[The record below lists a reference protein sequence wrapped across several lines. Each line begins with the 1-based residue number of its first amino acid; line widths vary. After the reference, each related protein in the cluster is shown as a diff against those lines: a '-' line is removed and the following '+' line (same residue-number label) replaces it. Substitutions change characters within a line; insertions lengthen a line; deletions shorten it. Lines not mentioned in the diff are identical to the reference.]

1 MAHSETLLN
10 MLLLL
15 PWSALWLLGGIW
27 LSKATFRL
35 RPNEEMLVG
44 IALGWFVQNWL
55 VNFLV
60 RVMPFSAACW
70 AAAGGVFLAGLLVL
84 GLRSGWKALIQVSV
98 SPLQM
103 ILLGAVVL
111 VSFEINRGLAI
122 FDDFAH
128 LPTVSTMAAGDIP
141 PHFSLDPQISYAYH
155 YFLLL
160 FSAQLIRIAG
170 MMPWLALDAGRALSF
185 GLAVMLAGVW
195 TQRLTRSP
203 IGGFVGGAFLAF
215 GSGTRWLMLI
225 LPSGIVAWLGRG
237 VQMQGSGIQSG
248 PTMAEALLNAWTIE
262 GGGPVPF
269 LFAFAN
275 GIYTPGVITS
285 MGANGAA
292 VFVLIFLLLLT
303 FNRWQGKAGPV
314 LTIILISVWGLL
326 GEAELVGIA
335 AGWALVVLAY
345 GIKYKT
351 FQLPRGLA
359 VWVFVIAA
367 GCLIGLLSGG
377 AWTDVLAGWIRRVS
391 GGPAEA
397 SYQSIG
403 FTLAA
408 PAIVSSHLGV
418 LSLLNPSQLLVALF
432 ELGPVLLVYPLLAA
446 WGIKAFRL
454 RRWYEAATAATALV
468 MLLMVFVQFTGSTGV
483 RNTPRLYVFLPLL
496 ACFAVA
502 LAWIWAARRSQA
514 VKVLVAGL
522 GLISMMGGVLVTG
535 TELFAIQRPV
545 YSYFLTALDARMT
558 RQYWDQLEPGAMVFD
573 AEPSRSVMI
582 FGRPSDAAYSWYQF
596 KPGWEELRR
605 NPDPYRLNA
614 AGFGYLY
621 LDEPYWD
628 DIGLQKQQA
637 FSGSCVKM
645 IAEYTDPLIGYRRLY
660 DLRSC
665 R

>member
-170 MMPWLALDAGRALSF
+170 MMPWLALDTGRALSF

-237 VQMQGSGIQSG
+237 VQMQGSGI
-248 PTMAEALLNAWTIE
+248 
-262 GGGPVPF
+262 
-269 LFAFAN
+269 
-275 GIYTPGVITS
+275 
-285 MGANGAA
+285 
-292 VFVLIFLLLLT
+292 
-303 FNRWQGKAGPV
+303 
-314 LTIILISVWGLL
+314 
-326 GEAELVGIA
+326 
-335 AGWALVVLAY
+335 
-345 GIKYKT
+345 
-351 FQLPRGLA
+351 
-359 VWVFVIAA
+359 
-367 GCLIGLLSGG
+367 
-377 AWTDVLAGWIRRVS
+377 
-391 GGPAEA
+391 
-397 SYQSIG
+397 
-403 FTLAA
+403 
-408 PAIVSSHLGV
+408 
-418 LSLLNPSQLLVALF
+418 
-432 ELGPVLLVYPLLAA
+432 
-446 WGIKAFRL
+446 
-454 RRWYEAATAATALV
+454 
-468 MLLMVFVQFTGSTGV
+468 
-483 RNTPRLYVFLPLL
+483 
-496 ACFAVA
+496 
-502 LAWIWAARRSQA
+502 
-514 VKVLVAGL
+514 
-522 GLISMMGGVLVTG
+522 
-535 TELFAIQRPV
+535 
-545 YSYFLTALDARMT
+545 
-558 RQYWDQLEPGAMVFD
+558 
-573 AEPSRSVMI
+573 
-582 FGRPSDAAYSWYQF
+582 
-596 KPGWEELRR
+596 
-605 NPDPYRLNA
+605 
-614 AGFGYLY
+614 
-621 LDEPYWD
+621 
-628 DIGLQKQQA
+628 
-637 FSGSCVKM
+637 
-645 IAEYTDPLIGYRRLY
+645 
-660 DLRSC
+660 
-665 R
+665 